1 MGAAYFYHLTRR
13 RLEDALPMLV
23 ERSLAQGWRVEVRG
37 TRPDALAKLDDHL
50 WTYSEES
57 FVPHARVG
65 HDEADAAPVILTD
78 QALQGYDCILCVD
91 GAELSAE
98 EVNASKRACLIF
110 DGHDDS
116 ALTHARA
123 QWKSLTG
130 AGCSAQYWSEESGK
144 WELKAQK

>member
-37 TRPDALAKLDDHL
+37 TRPEAWRNWTTICGPIAKKALFPTRAGQ
-50 WTYSEES
+50 T
-57 FVPHARVG
+57 
-65 HDEADAAPVILTD
+65 ADAAPVILTD
-78 QALQGYDCILCVD
+78 QALSGYDCILCVD
-91 GAELSAE
+91 GAELNAD
-98 EVNASKRACLIF
+98 EVNAAERACLIF
-110 DGHDDS
+110 DGHDDQ
-116 ALTHARA
+116 ALTQARDL
-123 QWKSLTG
+123 WKSLTG